1 MGFRDWLPGSGESP
15 QEAAD
20 RLRSEALADAS
31 AVDTARLVDLFR
43 EAEERSVARS
53 AAKGI
58 EAVAREQPAHLTDDV
73 SELLAATRPVEG
85 VGADHRGELGVA
97 VRRVAEVEPDAVAA
111 EADALRSSLEA
122 ELDANDR
129 PGHDVRLDETKAAA
143 LCRAVGAAGIGEARP
158 LLLKLSRHP
167 QATVGEAAKAALREI

>member
-20 RLRSEALADAS
+20 RLRSEALADAG
-31 AVDTARLVDLFR
+31 AVDTTRLVTLFR
-43 EAEERSVARS
+43 EAESGSVARS

-58 EAVAREQPAHLTDDV
+58 EAVSRERPDRLADDV
-73 SELLAATRPVEG
+73 AALLAATRSVDG

-97 VRRVAEVEPDAVAA
+97 VKRVADVEPETVAA
-111 EADALRSSLEA
+111 NADALLASLEA

-129 PGHDVRLDETKAAA
+129 PGHEVRLDETKAAA

-158 LLLKLSRHP
+158 LLLKLRRTP
-167 QATVGEAAKAALREI
+167 QATVGEAAREGLREL